1 MYIMIICHWAILH
14 YNMSFKTTAGRSD
27 GVFWWFPALSKDQ
40 EFFCWIHQ
48 NYLVA
53 LKFKSY
59 RYQPHYWH
67 EGTHVRFYLL
77 LGNTSQDGFK
87 DTLLIQ
93 IQHFQMHY
101 KLHVFLPVMEE
112 MKSLIPK
119 CAKSTYQ
126 YWVINVIT
134 SLVDS
139 HQGIHHYTVKNQ
151 KGANSISTLLVRP
164 KIKFSF
170 SGATFHS
177 PLTKSATL
185 NRLLHCSLWWFSGAL
200 FCISGAKSPGAPV

>member
-14 YNMSFKTTAGRSD
+14 YNMSFKTIAGRSD
-27 GVFWWFPALSKDQ
+27 GVLWWFHALSKDQ
-40 EFFCWIHQ
+40 ENFCRIHQ

-59 RYQPHYWH
+59 TYEPHYWH
-67 EGTHVRFYLL
+67 EGTHVCFYLP

-101 KLHVFLPVMEE
+101 QLHVFLSVIME

-139 HQGIHHYTVKNQ
+139 HQGIIT
-151 KGANSISTLLVRP
+151 T
-164 KIKFSF
+164 
-170 SGATFHS
+170 
-177 PLTKSATL
+177 PLKTKRVLTAL
-185 NRLLHCSLWWFSGAL
+185 APFWF
-200 FCISGAKSPGAPV
+200 